1 MSMSYFQERGT
12 PASQDALSPATPSVG
27 AASRGANALSSRITS
42 VLSASYADLEIRD
55 ALETLDARGVRNTAE
70 TRRQIR
76 LDVQKEVIQCNG
88 EIVKDFG
95 QVAEVGELDYN
106 TVICLTPWQQ
116 LKRIGTAISSLNNY
130 CADMRSHIAAAN
142 KETGPVLDEAT
153 SLITQR
159 KQVENKQQILQA
171 FNSHFLVS
179 DEEATV
185 LTSTAE
191 PVNEEFFQVLTRV
204 KKIHHDCQLLL
215 GTEDQRLGLEV
226 LEQSSKQLNAAFQ
239 KLYRWIQREF
249 KTLDLENPQISA
261 SVRRSLRVLA
271 ERPALFQS
279 CLDSFA
285 EARESILSDSF
296 HSALTGSASEAEHI
310 ATKPIEF
317 HAHDP
322 LRYVGDM
329 LAWVHSTTVSEREA
343 LENLFI
349 SDGEEIKRS
358 IQQGLESEPWLRD
371 ENAEIFDER
380 KALNQLV
387 SRDLTGVARL
397 LRQRT
402 EQVVQSHDDAT
413 LAYKIANLIGFY
425 KGTFAKLLGSDSE
438 VLEVFSA
445 LEASAMRQFRANMR
459 DYVAAVQS
467 DLAVAPPDL
476 SPPDFLD
483 DALQV
488 LKVLA
493 KSYDT
498 SAAGTDGQEQG
509 FHAVLAEALDP
520 FMSGCVNLQKRLE
533 QPDSAIFAI
542 NCLFAA
548 KEVLSAYTFATERV
562 EDMEDTIQEQVA
574 QLVDYQHQYLL
585 HESGLISLLEAL
597 ESITDAEESLK
608 TIPELE
614 AFKRD
619 ALVASSQ
626 QLDEF
631 LPSALLDAAENLKRL
646 RNRNM
651 IQDIT
656 EKAAGSFCEDFE
668 VVESKM
674 MAADDLLYDEDKEDE
689 DQEPGLRD
697 LFPRTSGEIRV
708 LLS

>member
-1 MSMSYFQERGT
+1 MAR
-12 PASQDALSPATPSVG
+12 LSKILVKL
-27 AASRGANALSSRITS
+27 RRYVKRV
-42 VLSASYADLEIRD
+42 VL
-55 ALETLDARGVRNTAE
+55 G
-70 TRRQIR
+70 
-76 LDVQKEVIQCNG
+76 
-88 EIVKDFG
+88 DFT
-95 QVAEVGELDYN
+95 DM
-106 TVICLTPWQQ
+106 WQQ
-116 LKRIGTAISSLNNY
+116 LRRIGTAISSLNNY

-142 KETGPVLDEAT
+142 KETGPVLEEAT
-153 SLITQR
+153 SLMNQR
-159 KQVENKQQILQA
+159 KQVESKQQILQA
-171 FNSHFLVS
+171 FNTHFLVS

-204 KKIHHDCQLLL
+204 KKIHHDCQVLL
-215 GTEDQRLGLEV
+215 GTEDQRLGLQV

-271 ERPALFQS
+271 ERPTLFQS

-322 LRYVGDM
+322 LRYIGDM
-329 LAWVHSTTVSEREA
+329 LAWAHSTIVSEREA

-349 SDGEEIKRS
+349 SDGDEIKRS
-358 IQQGLESEPWLRD
+358 IQEGLESEPWLRD
-371 ENAEIFDER
+371 EEAEIFDGR
-380 KALNQLV
+380 KALNSLV
-387 SRDLTGVARL
+387 SRDLTSVARV

-402 EQVVQSHDDAT
+402 EQVIQSHDDAT

-425 KGTFAKLLGSDSE
+425 KSTFVKLLGSDSD
-438 VLEVFSA
+438 VLEVFNT
-445 LEASAMRQFRANMR
+445 LETSAMRQFRANMR

-467 DLAVAPPDL
+467 DIAVPPPDL

-483 DALQV
+483 EALQT

-498 SAAGTDGQEQG
+498 SSASADNQDQG
-509 FHAVLAEALDP
+509 FQAVLAEALDP
-520 FMSGCVNLQKRLE
+520 FMSGCVNLQKGLQ
-533 QPDSAIFAI
+533 QPNSAIFAI
-542 NCLFAA
+542 NCLVAA
-548 KEVLSAYTFATERV
+548 KDVLSAYTFASERV
-562 EDMEDTIQEQVA
+562 EEMEDTISEQVA
-574 QLVDYQHQYLL
+574 QLIEYQHQYLL
-585 HESGLISLLEAL
+585 HESGLITLLEAL
-597 ESITDAEESLK
+597 EPITDSEESLK
-608 TIPELE
+608 TIPTLDP
-614 AFKRD
+614 FRPD
-619 ALVASSQ
+619 ALVAASQ

-631 LPSALLDAAENLKRL
+631 LPSALIDAAENLKKL
-646 RNRNM
+646 KNRKM

-656 EKAAGSFCEDFE
+656 EEAAASFCEDFE
-668 VVESKM
+668 VVEGKIV
-674 MAADDLLYDEDKEDE
+674 AADEVTYDEEKGDE
-689 DQEPGLRD
+689 EQDVELRE

>member
-1 MSMSYFQERGT
+1 M
-12 PASQDALSPATPSVG
+12 
-27 AASRGANALSSRITS
+27 
-42 VLSASYADLEIRD
+42 
-55 ALETLDARGVRNTAE
+55 RN
-70 TRRQIR
+70 
-76 LDVQKEVIQCNG
+76 
-88 EIVKDFG
+88 
-95 QVAEVGELDYN
+95 
-106 TVICLTPWQQ
+106 
-116 LKRIGTAISSLNNY
+116 
-130 CADMRSHIAAAN
+130 HIAAAN
-142 KETGPVLDEAT
+142 RETGPVLEEAT
-153 SLITQR
+153 SLMNQR
-159 KQVENKQQILQA
+159 KQVESKQQILHA

-179 DEEATV
+179 DDEATV

-204 KKIHHDCQLLL
+204 KKIHHDCEVLL

-271 ERPALFQS
+271 ERPTLFQS

-296 HSALTGSASEAEHI
+296 HSALTGSASESEHI

-317 HAHDP
+317 YAHDP
-322 LRYVGDM
+322 LRYIGDM

-358 IQQGLESEPWLRD
+358 IQAGLESEPWLRD
-371 ENAEIFDER
+371 EGAEIFDGR

-402 EQVVQSHDDAT
+402 EQVIQSHDDAT

-425 KGTFAKLLGSDSE
+425 KGTFARLLGSDSD
-438 VLEVFSA
+438 VLEVFNT

-459 DYVAAVQS
+459 DYVANVQS
-467 DLAVAPPDL
+467 ELAVPPPDL
-476 SPPDFLD
+476 SAPEFLE
-483 DALQV
+483 DALQM

-498 SAAGTDGQEQG
+498 SAAGTEEDQEHG

-520 FMSGCVNLQKRLE
+520 FMSGCVNLQKGLQ
-533 QPDSAIFAI
+533 QPESAIFAI

-548 KEVLSAYTFATERV
+548 KDVLSAYRFASERV
-562 EDMEDTIQEQVA
+562 EEINETIAEQVA

-585 HESGLISLLEAL
+585 HESGLITLLEAL
-597 ESITDAEESLK
+597 SKITDTETSLK
-608 TIPELE
+608 SIPELD
-614 AFKRD
+614 AFKPD
-619 ALVASSQ
+619 ALVTASQ

-631 LPSALLDAAENLKRL
+631 LPSALIDAAENLKKL
-646 RNRNM
+646 KNRKM

-656 EKAAGSFCEDFE
+656 EEAAGSFCEDFE
-668 VVESKM
+668 VVEGKM
-674 MAADDLLYDEDKEDE
+674 IAADDLLYDEDKDDE

>member
-1 MSMSYFQERGT
+1 
-12 PASQDALSPATPSVG
+12 
-27 AASRGANALSSRITS
+27 
-42 VLSASYADLEIRD
+42 
-55 ALETLDARGVRNTAE
+55 
-70 TRRQIR
+70 
-76 LDVQKEVIQCNG
+76 
-88 EIVKDFG
+88 
-95 QVAEVGELDYN
+95 
-106 TVICLTPWQQ
+106 
-116 LKRIGTAISSLNNY
+116 
-130 CADMRSHIAAAN
+130 MRSRIAAAN
-142 KETGPVLDEAT
+142 RETAPVLEEAT
-153 SLITQR
+153 SLMNQR
-159 KQVENKQQILQA
+159 KQVEAKQQILHA
-171 FNSHFLVS
+171 FSSHFLVS
-179 DEEATV
+179 DQEATV

-204 KKIHHDCQLLL
+204 KKIHHDCQVLL

-271 ERPALFQS
+271 ERPTLFQS

-285 EARESILSDSF
+285 EARESTLSDSF
-296 HSALTGSASEAEHI
+296 HAALTGSASEEHI
-310 ATKPIEF
+310 VIKPIEF
-317 HAHDP
+317 YAHDP
-322 LRYVGDM
+322 LRYIGDM

-358 IQQGLESEPWLRD
+358 IQEGLESEPWLRD
-371 ENAEIFDER
+371 EGAELFDGR

-387 SRDLTGVARL
+387 SRDLTSVARV

-438 VLEVFSA
+438 VLEVFTT
-445 LEASAMRQFRANMR
+445 LETSAMRQFRANMR

-467 DLAVAPPDL
+467 ELAVAPADL
-476 SPPDFLD
+476 SPPDFLEE
-483 DALQV
+483 ALQT

-493 KSYDT
+493 KSYDS
-498 SAAGTDGQEQG
+498 SAAGMDEQQQG
-509 FHAVLAEALDP
+509 FQAVLAEALDP
-520 FMSGCVNLQKRLE
+520 FLTGCVNLQKGMQ

-542 NCLFAA
+542 NCLVAA
-548 KEVLSAYTFATERV
+548 KDVLSAYTFASERA
-562 EDMEDTIQEQVA
+562 EEMEDTITEQVV

-585 HESGLISLLEAL
+585 HESGLIALLESL
-597 ESITDAEESLK
+597 SPITDAEESLK
-608 TIPELE
+608 TIPELD
-614 AFKRD
+614 AFKPD
-619 ALVASSQ
+619 ALVAASQ

-631 LPSALLDAAENLKRL
+631 LPSALIDAEENLKRL
-646 RNRNM
+646 RNRHM
-651 IQDIT
+651 VQDIT
-656 EKAAGSFCEDFE
+656 EEAAGKFCEDFE
-668 VVESKM
+668 LVEGKM
-674 MAADDLLYDEDKEDE
+674 NAVDDLLYDEDKEDE
-689 DQEPGLRD
+689 EQEVGLRD

>member
-1 MSMSYFQERGT
+1 
-12 PASQDALSPATPSVG
+12 
-27 AASRGANALSSRITS
+27 
-42 VLSASYADLEIRD
+42 
-55 ALETLDARGVRNTAE
+55 
-70 TRRQIR
+70 
-76 LDVQKEVIQCNG
+76 
-88 EIVKDFG
+88 
-95 QVAEVGELDYN
+95 
-106 TVICLTPWQQ
+106 
-116 LKRIGTAISSLNNY
+116 
-130 CADMRSHIAAAN
+130 MRSHIAAAN
-142 KETGPVLDEAT
+142 RETGPVLEEAT
-153 SLITQR
+153 SLMNQR
-159 KQVENKQQILQA
+159 KQVETKQQILHA
-171 FNSHFLVS
+171 FSSHFIIS
-179 DEEATV
+179 DEETTV

-191 PVNEEFFQVLTRV
+191 PVNEAFFQVLTRV
-204 KKIHHDCQLLL
+204 KKIHHDCQVLL

-271 ERPALFQS
+271 ERPTLFQS

-296 HSALTGSASEAEHI
+296 QSALTGSGGEEHI

-317 HAHDP
+317 YAHDP
-322 LRYVGDM
+322 LRYIGDM

-358 IQQGLESEPWLRD
+358 IQAGLESEPWLRD
-371 ENAEIFDER
+371 EGVELFDGR

-387 SRDLTGVARL
+387 SRDLTSVVRV

-402 EQVVQSHDDAT
+402 EQVIQSHDDAT

-425 KGTFAKLLGSDSE
+425 KSTFAKLLGSDSE
-438 VLEVFSA
+438 VLEVFNT
-445 LEASAMRQFRANMR
+445 LEASAMRQFRATMR
-459 DYVAAVQS
+459 DHVATVQS

-476 SPPDFLD
+476 SPPDFLEE
-483 DALQV
+483 ALQT

-498 SAAGTDGQEQG
+498 SAAGADGQEQG
-509 FHAVLAEALDP
+509 FQAVLAEALDP
-520 FMSGCVNLQKRLE
+520 FMSGCVNLQKGMQ
-533 QPDSAIFAI
+533 QPDSAMFAI

-548 KEVLSAYTFATERV
+548 KEVVSAYTFASERA
-562 EDMEDTIQEQVA
+562 EEMDDTINEQVA

-585 HESGLISLLEAL
+585 HESGLITLIESLSE
-597 ESITDAEESLK
+597 ITDSEESLK
-608 TIPELE
+608 TIPKLDP
-614 AFKRD
+614 FKPD

-631 LPSALLDAAENLKRL
+631 LPSALIDAAENLKRL
-646 RNRNM
+646 RNRKM

-656 EKAAGSFCEDFE
+656 EEAAGIFCEDFE
-668 VVESKM
+668 MVESKII
-674 MAADDLLYDEDKEDE
+674 AADDLLYDEDKEDE
-689 DQEPGLRD
+689 EQEPGLRD

>member
-1 MSMSYFQERGT
+1 MLGDF
-12 PASQDALSPATPSVG
+12 
-27 AASRGANALSSRITS
+27 
-42 VLSASYADLEIRD
+42 
-55 ALETLDARGVRNTAE
+55 AE
-70 TRRQIR
+70 M
-76 LDVQKEVIQCNG
+76 
-88 EIVKDFG
+88 
-95 QVAEVGELDYN
+95 
-106 TVICLTPWQQ
+106 WQQ
-116 LKRIGTAISSLNNY
+116 LKRIGTAISSLNSY
-130 CADMRSHIAAAN
+130 CADMRSHIAAAT
-142 KETGPVLDEAT
+142 KETGPVLEEAT
-153 SLITQR
+153 GLVNQR
-159 KQVENKQQILQA
+159 KQVESKQHILQA

-204 KKIHHDCQLLL
+204 KKIHHDCQVLL
-215 GTEDQRLGLEV
+215 GTEDQRLGLEI

-271 ERPALFQS
+271 ERPTLFQS

-296 HSALTGSASEAEHI
+296 HSALTGSASDAEHI

-317 HAHDP
+317 QAHDP

-349 SDGEEIKRS
+349 SDGDEIKRS
-358 IQQGLESEPWLRD
+358 IQEGLESEPWLKD
-371 ENAEIFDER
+371 EEAEIFDGR
-380 KALNQLV
+380 KALSQLV
-387 SRDLTGVARL
+387 SRDLTSVARV

-425 KGTFAKLLGSDSE
+425 KGMFVKLLGTDSD
-438 VLEVFSA
+438 VLEVFTT

-467 DLAVAPPDL
+467 DIAVPPPDL

-483 DALQV
+483 DALQT

-498 SAAGTDGQEQG
+498 SSAGASDQEQG
-509 FHAVLAEALDP
+509 FQAVLAEALDP
-520 FMSGCVNLQKRLE
+520 FMSGCVNLQKGLQ
-533 QPDSAIFAI
+533 QPDSAVFAI

-548 KEVLSAYTFATERV
+548 KDVLSAYTFASERV
-562 EDMEDTIQEQVA
+562 EEMEDTISEQVA

-585 HESGLISLLEAL
+585 HESGLVTLLEAL
-597 ESITDAEESLK
+597 EPITDDEESLK
-608 TIPELE
+608 TISELE
-614 AFKRD
+614 PFKHD
-619 ALVASSQ
+619 ALVAASQ

-631 LPSALLDAAENLKRL
+631 LPSALIDAAENLKRL
-646 RNRNM
+646 KNRKM

-656 EKAAGSFCEDFE
+656 EEAAASFCEDFE

-674 MAADDLLYDEDKEDE
+674 IAADDLTYDEDKEDE
-689 DQEPGLRD
+689 EQEPGLRD

>member
-1 MSMSYFQERGT
+1 
-12 PASQDALSPATPSVG
+12 
-27 AASRGANALSSRITS
+27 
-42 VLSASYADLEIRD
+42 
-55 ALETLDARGVRNTAE
+55 
-70 TRRQIR
+70 
-76 LDVQKEVIQCNG
+76 
-88 EIVKDFG
+88 
-95 QVAEVGELDYN
+95 
-106 TVICLTPWQQ
+106 
-116 LKRIGTAISSLNNY
+116 
-130 CADMRSHIAAAN
+130 MRSHIAAAN
-142 KETGPVLDEAT
+142 RETGPVLEEAT
-153 SLITQR
+153 SLMNQR
-159 KQVENKQQILQA
+159 KQVETKQQILHA
-171 FNSHFLVS
+171 FSSHFIIS
-179 DEEATV
+179 DEETTV

-191 PVNEEFFQVLTRV
+191 PVNEAFFQVLTRV
-204 KKIHHDCQLLL
+204 KKIHHDCQVLL

-271 ERPALFQS
+271 ERPTLFQS

-296 HSALTGSASEAEHI
+296 QSALTGSGGEEHI

-317 HAHDP
+317 YAHDP
-322 LRYVGDM
+322 LRYIGDM

-358 IQQGLESEPWLRD
+358 IQAGLESEPWLRD
-371 ENAEIFDER
+371 EGVELFDGR

-387 SRDLTGVARL
+387 SRDLTSVVRV

-402 EQVVQSHDDAT
+402 EQVIQSHDDAT

-425 KGTFAKLLGSDSE
+425 KSTFAKLLGSDSE
-438 VLEVFSA
+438 VLEVFNT
-445 LEASAMRQFRANMR
+445 LEASAMRQFRATMR
-459 DYVAAVQS
+459 DHVATVQS

-476 SPPDFLD
+476 SPPDFLEE
-483 DALQV
+483 ALQT
-488 LKVLA
+488 LKVLG

-498 SAAGTDGQEQG
+498 SAAGADGQEQG
-509 FHAVLAEALDP
+509 FQAVLAEALDP
-520 FMSGCVNLQKRLE
+520 FMSGCVNLQKGMQ
-533 QPDSAIFAI
+533 QPDSAMFAI

-548 KEVLSAYTFATERV
+548 KEVVSAYTFASERA
-562 EDMEDTIQEQVA
+562 EEMDDTINEQVA

-585 HESGLISLLEAL
+585 HESGLITLIESLSE
-597 ESITDAEESLK
+597 ITDSEESLK
-608 TIPELE
+608 TIPKLDP
-614 AFKRD
+614 FKPD

-631 LPSALLDAAENLKRL
+631 LPSALIDAAENLKRL
-646 RNRNM
+646 RNRKM

-656 EKAAGSFCEDFE
+656 EEAAGIFCEDFE
-668 VVESKM
+668 MVESKII
-674 MAADDLLYDEDKEDE
+674 AADDLLYDEDKEDE
-689 DQEPGLRD
+689 EQEPGLRD

>member
-1 MSMSYFQERGT
+1 M
-12 PASQDALSPATPSVG
+12 
-27 AASRGANALSSRITS
+27 
-42 VLSASYADLEIRD
+42 
-55 ALETLDARGVRNTAE
+55 
-70 TRRQIR
+70 
-76 LDVQKEVIQCNG
+76 
-88 EIVKDFG
+88 
-95 QVAEVGELDYN
+95 
-106 TVICLTPWQQ
+106 WQQ
-116 LKRIGTAISSLNNY
+116 LRRIGTAISSLNNY

-142 KETGPVLDEAT
+142 KETGPVLEEAT
-153 SLITQR
+153 SLLTQR

-204 KKIHHDCQLLL
+204 KKIHHDCQVLL

-371 ENAEIFDER
+371 ENAEIFDGR

-425 KGTFAKLLGSDSE
+425 KGTFAKLLGADSE
-438 VLEVFSA
+438 VLEVFNA

-493 KSYDT
+493 KSYDA
-498 SAAGTDGQEQG
+498 SAAGTDDQEEG
-509 FHAVLAEALDP
+509 FQAVLAEALDP

-542 NCLFAA
+542 NCLFAV
-548 KEVLSAYTFATERV
+548 KDVLSAYTFATERV

-585 HESGLISLLEAL
+585 HESGLVTLVEAL
-597 ESITDAEESLK
+597 EKITDADESVK